1 MDEQQ
6 RRMAEELLFSGQA
19 KTPSFAKRLYAGAFE
34 STLVFP
40 YPQPLSKLQQQ
51 QEDDYLHKVQQF
63 IDTEIDPDWIDR
75 HAEIPLTV
83 IQGLGKLGVLGVSI
97 PVEHGGLGMTQR
109 AYCRV
114 AEAIAEKC
122 GSTALFVNAH
132 QSVGLKALLLF
143 GTPDQQLQWL
153 APLARGEQLAAFSL
167 TEPNA
172 GSDAAGIETR
182 AVFDKEANVYYITGN
197 KQWTTN
203 GSMAHVLTV
212 MAKMEVETPQ
222 GKQDKITAFLVT
234 PDMAGF
240 KVTQAALEKVG
251 MRGTKTAN
259 LAFDH
264 MPVPAA
270 NILGPIGGGLK
281 VCLTVLDYGRTTF
294 GATCTG
300 VAKALVKKAVEYS
313 RTRYQFKRPL
323 ASFGLV
329 KKKLARMSAL
339 TYAMDATTYFTAG
352 LIDRGVEDIML
363 ESAMLKVFSS
373 EAAWLI
379 LYDTMQIY
387 GGRSFFTDHPFERV
401 MRDSRLNMIG
411 EGSNE
416 VMRAFIGAVGMRD
429 VGVQLKSYLDTLK
442 NPILNAK
449 LLSPM
454 FAQLFRRL
462 QIPTIPIKSSLLQPQ
477 ALALGKA
484 VRRFGYAVM
493 KLLAHYREGI
503 IEKQL
508 ELERIADSAMALYT
522 ASAVISKLDA
532 SLQNSKEA
540 LINPFDIDSGKLY
553 CQMAMNTVD
562 QNLNHLFSKE
572 DDSIESLSDRI
583 TGIKSVW

>member
-1 MDEQQ
+1 
-6 RRMAEELLFSGQA
+6 
-19 KTPSFAKRLYAGAFE
+19 FE
-34 STLVFP
+34 SKIAFP
-40 YPQPLSKLQQQ
+40 YPQYISKEQQ
-51 QEDDYLHKVQQF
+51 QEEIDYLEKVQTF
-63 IDTEIDPDWIDR
+63 IDTEINADWIDR
-75 HAEIPLTV
+75 HSEIPAAV
-83 IQGLGKLGVLGVSI
+83 IQGLGKLGVLGMSI
-97 PVEHGGLGMTQR
+97 PKEHGGLGMTQR
-109 AYCRV
+109 AYCKV
-114 AEAIAEKC
+114 AEAIAGKC

-143 GTPDQQLQWL
+143 GTPEQQQKWL

-182 AVFDKEANVYYITGN
+182 AEFDKEANVYYITGK

-212 MAKMEVETPQ
+212 MAKTEVETPQ

-234 PDMAGF
+234 PDMPGF
-240 KVTQAALEKVG
+240 KVTHASLEKVG
-251 MRGTKTAN
+251 MRGSKTSN
-259 LAFDH
+259 LAFEH
-264 MPVPAA
+264 MSVPAA

-300 VAKALVKKAVEYS
+300 VAKELVKKSIEYS

-339 TYAMDATTYFTAG
+339 LYAMDATTYFTAG
-352 LIDRGVEDIML
+352 LIDSGVEDIML

-429 VGVQLKSYLDTLK
+429 VGLQLKGYMEILK
-442 NPILNAK
+442 DPFNQSKNI
-449 LLSPM
+449 SPM
-454 FAQLFRRL
+454 FTHLFSRLQAPSVPVKSAQLE
-462 QIPTIPIKSSLLQPQ
+462 SQ
-477 ALALGKA
+477 AQALGKA
-484 VRRFGYAVM
+484 IRRFGYAVV

-503 IEKQL
+503 IENQL
-508 ELERIADSAMALYT
+508 ELERIAESAMALYT
-522 ASAVISKLDA
+522 TSAVLSKLDA
-532 SLQNSKEA
+532 DLQLPGYA
-540 LINPFDIDSGKLY
+540 LNNPYDLDSGKLY
-553 CQMAMNTVD
+553 CQMAMNTID
-562 QNLNHLFSKE
+562 QNLNSLFSK
-572 DDSIESLSDRI
+572 DDALIESLSDKL
-583 TGIKSVW
+583 TGIKTVW